1 MASVRKGKELNFKWH
16 EKKNDKMTT
25 GGREGPFK
33 VIVLVK
39 DTLNSGENI
48 YCGKHL
54 ILEKENMVKVVW
66 F

>member
-1 MASVRKGKELNFKWH
+1 
-16 EKKNDKMTT
+16 MTT

-33 VIVLVK
+33 VIVLLKIHSTVGK
-39 DTLNSGENI
+39 TSTI
-48 YCGKHL
+48 GKHL